1 MIKYYTYLVS
11 ETNQL
16 AQAEKCTMSSI
27 REMDLSA
34 QTIKRSGRS
43 TDYGRTRVN
52 LYVRS
57 AFFFGQ

>member
-16 AQAEKCTMSSI
+16 AQAEKCAMSSI
-27 REMDLSA
+27 REMNLSA
-34 QTIKRSGRS
+34 KTIKRSGRS
-43 TDYGRTRVN
+43 TEYVRTRVN
-52 LYVRS
+52 LYVHF

>member
-1 MIKYYTYLVS
+1 MIKYYAYLVS

-43 TDYGRTRVN
+43 ADYGRTRVN